1 MSHLAVRAARAA
13 ARISR
18 PGPYTGTVNGNPEYD
33 TAITVSELNRRART
47 LLEQGM
53 TRVWVVGELSNL
65 ARPASG
71 HLYFS
76 LKDETAQIRCAW
88 FLQRQRRPT
97 IGQRSGFKDG
107 DRMLAF
113 GRVSIYEARGDYQ
126 LIVEQL
132 EPAGEGALRRQF
144 EVLKKKLAGE
154 GLFDTARKK
163 ALPTLPRRIG
173 IITSPSGAAIHDI
186 LSVLKRRFPAI
197 PVIVYPSAVQGE
209 SAAMELRGALASA
222 LRRNECDV
230 LIIGR
235 GGGSLED
242 LWSFNDEALARAIAA
257 CPIPVVSAVGHEV
270 DFTISDLVADVRAPT
285 PSGAAELVVP
295 DQAEWQ
301 RSFVS
306 LASRNATLV
315 RRHLQNRYQ
324 RLDWLSRQLM
334 QMSPAATLARQ
345 KDWLRNL
352 RQLLTA
358 AMRHGLGVR
367 GRKLDQAASRLVR
380 LSPAL
385 NVQRAMHRL
394 SALHRQLNAAAE
406 SKVQAANHRLDLAM
420 RALHAVSPL
429 ATLQRGYAIVKDI
442 ASGRLLTDIAQVSA
456 GDRIEAQ
463 LAKGI
468 VSATVD
474 TVRGGSDA

>member
-1 MSHLAVRAARAA
+1 M
-13 ARISR
+13 
-18 PGPYTGTVNGNPEYD
+18 VNGKIESA
-33 TAITVSELNRRART
+33 TAISVSELNRRART

-76 LKDETAQIRCAW
+76 LKDESAQIRCAY
-88 FLQRQRRPT
+88 FLQRQRGPT
-97 IGQRSGFKDG
+97 VGQRSGFKDG
-107 DRMLAF
+107 DQMLAF

-144 EVLKKKLAGE
+144 ELLKIKLANE
-154 GLFDTARKK
+154 GLFDATRKK
-163 ALPTLPRRIG
+163 KLPALPGRVG
-173 IITSPSGAAIHDI
+173 VITSPSGAAIRDI
-186 LSVLKRRFPAI
+186 LSVLRRRFPSI
-197 PVIVYPSAVQGE
+197 PVIIYPAAVQGE
-209 SAAMELRGALASA
+209 PAAMELRSALAA
-222 LRRNECDV
+222 AVRRKECDV

-257 CPIPVVSAVGHEV
+257 CPIPVVSAVGHEI
-270 DFTISDLVADVRAPT
+270 DFTICDFVADVRAPT

-295 DQAEWQ
+295 DQAEWK
-301 RSFVS
+301 RTFIA
-306 LASRNATLV
+306 LASRNAALV

-324 RLDWLSRQLM
+324 KLDWLSRQLM
-334 QMSPAATLARQ
+334 QCSPAATLTRQ
-345 KDWLRNL
+345 NDWLRNL
-352 RQLLTA
+352 RQLLIA
-358 AMRHGLGVR
+358 AMRHGLGSR
-367 GRKLDQAASRLVR
+367 GRSLDRMASRLLQV
-380 LSPAL
+380 SPGRK
-385 NVQRAMHRL
+385 VQQTLHRL
-394 SALHRQLNAAAE
+394 ATLHRQLNAAAE
-406 SKVQAANHRLDLAM
+406 AMFKAASHRLDLAA

-429 ATLQRGYAIVKDI
+429 ATLERGYAIVKDV
-442 ASGRLLTDIAQVSA
+442 ASGRVLIDISEIST

-474 TVRGGSDA
+474 SVSGGADA